1 MTEPILQSALSTAI
15 GVSLLSFVHSYIVR
29 TFVNTVFFVVG
40 LGILHGLI
48 FLPVLLDTIVPQ
60 SEYMVAYEPR
70 NHEEESES
78 KETQHHYEDLYGL

>member
-48 FLPVLLDTIVPQ
+48 FLPVLLDTIVPD
-60 SEYMVAYEPR
+60 SEYMVAYEP
-70 NHEEESES
+70 HQDEEES
-78 KETQHHYEDLYGL
+78 HYEDPYGL